1 MIKPATEKQRTS
13 FVELVA
19 FAAQLPDW
27 FVSHWWGEPVFDF
40 VACIEQHVRD
50 HTALNGGE
58 VDEVA
63 VEESEARTG
72 YWVCAYANNQWRL
85 DEELV
90 DDLSMTSFRKALAL
104 AQGAVSILDRGGKC
118 FTRVWCCYEAR

>member
-1 MIKPATEKQRTS
+1 VIKPATEKQRTS

-40 VACIEQHVRD
+40 VACIEQHFRDHVDSKVRD
-50 HTALNGGE
+50 EFLEYNDGERRVVDWKAL
-58 VDEVA
+58 
-63 VEESEARTG
+63 EEGMPPPG

-104 AQGAVSILDRGGKC
+104 A
-118 FTRVWCCYEAR
+118 